1 MSADGLHRKQACRDD
16 IWHLDEVGVAIVGC
30 KHWLWWTVDQD
41 GYVLDELVDNG
52 VIPKPSSVFGPD
64 FDAFAHIFGID
75 APPTH
80 QNWRRQG
87 D

>member
-41 GYVLDELVDNG
+41 GYVLDELVDN
-52 VIPKPSSVFGPD
+52 
-64 FDAFAHIFGID
+64 
-75 APPTH
+75 
-80 QNWRRQG
+80 RRYTKAAKRFWTRF
-87 D
+87 